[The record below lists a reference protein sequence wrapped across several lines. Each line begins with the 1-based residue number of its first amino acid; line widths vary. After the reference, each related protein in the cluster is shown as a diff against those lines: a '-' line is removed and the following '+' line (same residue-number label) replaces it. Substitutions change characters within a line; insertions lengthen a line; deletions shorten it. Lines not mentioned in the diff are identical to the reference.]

1 MAVSNNGQDIIKNE
15 RLKIYED
22 YAHQALTHPYISKG
36 AICESF
42 GFNEG
47 TIDSIR
53 KKYGLPSPYYFTNHK
68 SGGRKLTN
76 DEKTVRLRK
85 TEQTKLDKQK
95 LVELRESLHNPDLTT
110 AQKQALLDT
119 LKEQQPN
126 IDESKIKKSRKIQK
140 TIKFNENKPSGS
152 LPYADRRQGADLNP
166 ESRFNRQMENT
177 YSGIKHETAQ
187 EIADRLLPLN
197 N

>member
-47 TIDSIR
+47 TIDHIR
-53 KKYGLPSPYYFTNHK
+53 KQYGLPSPYYFTNHK

-95 LVELRESLHNPDLTT
+95 LVELRESLHNPDLTI
-110 AQKQALLDT
+110 AQKQAILDT
-119 LKEQQPN
+119 LKEQEPDV
-126 IDESKIKKSRKIQK
+126 DEKKSRKIK
-140 TIKFNENKPSGS
+140 KSNKINENKLSGGIVTNS
-152 LPYADRRQGADLNP
+152 TILAGSNSASDDFEQR
-166 ESRFNRQMENT
+166 
-177 YSGIKHETAQ
+177 YSKVG
-187 EIADRLLPLN
+187 L
-197 N
+197 